1 MARRRRLDAPGLVSH
16 VTARGVDG
24 CPIFRSA
31 ADRRAYLALLE
42 DTVERSG
49 WLVYAY
55 CLMGN
60 HVHLLVETTWP
71 TLSRGLQ
78 RLNGI
83 HAQRFNR
90 RHARSG
96 HLFQGRFGSEPV
108 ERDAHLLSTAR
119 YVVLNPVRAGLC
131 RKPADWPWSS
141 YRATAGAANAGFLA
155 LERLLPFFG
164 ADEDRARRRYCTYVR
179 EGIGAARQPR
189 ARGLEPEI

>member
-1 MARRRRLDAPGLVSH
+1 MARRRRLDAPGLISH

-24 CPIFRSA
+24 CAIFRSPT
-31 ADRRAYLALLE
+31 DRRGYLALLE
-42 DTVERSG
+42 DAVERFD

-60 HVHLLVETTWP
+60 HVHLLLETTWP

-90 RHARSG
+90 RHGRSG
-96 HLFQGRFGSEPV
+96 HLFQGRFASEPV
-108 ERDAHLLSTAR
+108 ERDAHLLSAAR

-131 RKPADWPWSS
+131 REPADWAWSS
-141 YRATAGAANAGFLA
+141 YRATAGAEDAGFLA

-164 ADEDRARRRYCTYVR
+164 RDEERARRRYCTYVR
-179 EGIGAARQPR
+179 EGVETLRAA
-189 ARGLEPEI
+189 